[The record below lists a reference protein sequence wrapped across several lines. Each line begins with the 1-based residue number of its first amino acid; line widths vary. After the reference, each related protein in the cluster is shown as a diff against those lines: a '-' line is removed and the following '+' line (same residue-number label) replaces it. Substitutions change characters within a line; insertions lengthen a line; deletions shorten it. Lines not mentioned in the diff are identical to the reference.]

1 MNLDLK
7 KVGCVILAAGKG
19 VRMKS
24 DLPKVLHGLAGKPL
38 LSYVLD
44 TVQSLGLKRV
54 AVVVG
59 YQGEKVIDLTKGRNV
74 EIVWQKE
81 QLGTGH
87 AVMQTEPLFSDFKG
101 DLLVLYGD
109 VPLIRAQTIIDLV
122 EIHQAKNAKAT
133 VLTAVLEDPKR
144 YGRIIRKKDGTLDR
158 IVEDKDANAE
168 EKKIKEINSGEICF
182 SAPDLFCA
190 LKKVKRDNLQKEY
203 YLTDVMKILK
213 KEGEKVEAVQVKNR
227 WETEGINSTLEL
239 KQMEEYLSNKR
250 IESGVNKLSLTK
262 K

>member
-24 DLPKVLHGLAGKPL
+24 DLPKVLHRLAGKPL

-59 YQGEKVIDLTKGRNV
+59 YQGEKVIDLTKGKNV

-87 AVMQTEPLFSDFKG
+87 AVMQTEPLFSDFKE

-109 VPLIRAQTIIDLV
+109 VPLIRAQTIIGLV

-133 VLTAVLEDPKR
+133 VLTAVLGDPKR

-182 SAPDLFCA
+182 FAPSLFSA

-213 KEGEKVEAVQVKNR
+213 KEGEKVEAVLVKNR

-239 KQMEEYLSNKR
+239 KQMEEYLSNKKL
-250 IESGVNKLSLTK
+250 ELSVNK
-262 K
+262 

>member
-1 MNLDLK
+1 MNPDLK

-24 DLPKVLHGLAGKPL
+24 DLPKVLHKLTGKPL

-44 TVQSLGLKRV
+44 TVQSLGLKKV
-54 AVVVG
+54 AIVVG
-59 YQGEKVIDLTKGRNV
+59 YQGEKVIDLLRGKNV

-87 AVMQTEPLFSDFKG
+87 AVMQAEPLFSDFKG

-109 VPLIRAQTIIDLV
+109 VPLIRSETIVDL
-122 EIHQAKNAKAT
+122 IKTHQEKKTKAT
-133 VLTAVLEDPKR
+133 VLTAVLEDPKK
-144 YGRIIRKKDGTLDR
+144 YGRIIRKKDGSLER
-158 IVEDKDANAE
+158 IVEDKDATSE

-182 SAPDLFCA
+182 SAPALFSA
-190 LKKVKRDNLQKEY
+190 LKKVKKDNLQREY
-203 YLTDVMKILK
+203 YLTDVMRILK
-213 KEGEKVEAVQVKNR
+213 KEGEKVEAMLVKNR

-239 KQMEEYLSNKR
+239 KQMEEYVSNKK
-250 IESGVNKLSLTK
+250 IESSVNKLSLTK

>member
-24 DLPKVLHGLAGKPL
+24 NLPKVLHKLSGKPL
-38 LSYVLD
+38 LSYVLH
-44 TVQSLGLKRV
+44 TVQSLNLKKV
-54 AVVVG
+54 AIVVG
-59 YQGEKVIDLTKGRNV
+59 YQGEKVIDLLKGKTV

-87 AVMQTEPLFSDFKG
+87 AVMQAEPLFSDFKG

-109 VPLIRAQTIIDLV
+109 VPLIRPETIIDL
-122 EIHQAKNAKAT
+122 IKTHQEKKAKAT
-133 VLTAVLEDPKR
+133 VLTAILEDPKR
-144 YGRIIRKKDGTLDR
+144 YGRIIRKKDGSLER

-182 SAPDLFCA
+182 FAPSLFSA

-203 YLTDVMKILK
+203 YLTDVLKILK
-213 KEGEKVEAVQVKNR
+213 KEGEKVEAVLVKNR

-239 KQMEEYLSNKR
+239 KQMEEYLSNKKL
-250 IESGVNKLSLTK
+250 ELSVNK
-262 K
+262 